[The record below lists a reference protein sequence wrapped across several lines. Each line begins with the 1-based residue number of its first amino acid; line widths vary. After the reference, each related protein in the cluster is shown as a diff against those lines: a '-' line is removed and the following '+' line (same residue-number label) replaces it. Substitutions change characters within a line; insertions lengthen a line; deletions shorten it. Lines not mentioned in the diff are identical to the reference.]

1 VFQKSLVCRESYLN
15 SSLLYSFY
23 WLSMVNPMFH
33 TFSVL
38 LISPVLPIPDLP
50 APSSL
55 SILSLSFADRV
66 NVYGYGTAD
75 PVENELPIFTARC
88 YASAVL
94 AMALCLSV
102 SVSVSVC
109 HKSEFY

>member
-1 VFQKSLVCRESYLN
+1 MYETSLVCRERYLN

-23 WLSMVNPMFH
+23 WLSVVNPMFH

-75 PVENELPIFTARC
+75 PVENELPIFTERC
-88 YASAVL
+88 YASPVL
-94 AMALCLSV
+94 AMGLCLSV